1 MDEILIEE
9 KKYVSSKQAAK
20 ITGYAKDYIGQL
32 CREGRVPARLVGRSW
47 YVLETAIRDHRF
59 GDRVIEPVAETEER
73 APSSLQSTWEPP
85 RYESSPV
92 EVLTFRNR
100 QQEQEAAT
108 PVTDQ
113 EETKDADGSTQ
124 HLQDVWQE
132 FFNHAEETRQEAPA
146 VIPESREQ
154 SVEEP
159 EGWQQEATENEGNEI
174 EEEEVNIPIHAIHH
188 RLPEES
194 RPLRIV
200 EEPPRAVRSEP
211 PVWQE
216 RRKEKKEIGQRAVKT
231 IRVIGIL
238 LAAIAAAT
246 ALLGSGYFD
255 ENVISDSTASSISG
269 ISVYNK

>member
-47 YVLETAIRDHRF
+47 YVLETAIQDHRF
-59 GDRVIEPVAETEER
+59 GDRVVEPVAKAEER

-100 QQEQEAAT
+100 QQGQGAAL
-108 PVTDQ
+108 PVTDR
-113 EETKDADGSTQ
+113 EKTEDNSSAQ

-132 FFNHAEETRQEAPA
+132 FFNRAEETRQEAPA
-146 VIPESREQ
+146 IMPESRDQ
-154 SVEEP
+154 SIEEP
-159 EGWQQEATENEGNEI
+159 EEWQQKATENEENEI
-174 EEEEVNIPIHAIHH
+174 EEEEVSIPIHAIHH

-194 RPLRIV
+194 RPLRVV
-200 EEPPRAVRSEP
+200 EESPRAVRSEP

-216 RRKEKKEIGQRAVKT
+216 RRKEEKRIGQRAVKT
-231 IRVIGIL
+231 IRIVGIL
-238 LAAIAAAT
+238 FAAIAAAT